1 MTVGLLSCPLTYSYA
16 AENDVSDPS
25 SYATITDATEVPE
38 VIEDKF
44 LYDNGTSHEI
54 EIIDDRYEL
63 TKATIDGVTSWYKFT
78 DGKFDTTFT
87 GFAENI
93 NGWWYV
99 KDGALDK
106 AKNGIVKGTINGAEK
121 NYYVKNGNAKLTLTG
136 FAKVGSDWRYI
147 EKGIAVQKTGTINGT
162 VNGTKGW
169 YYVKSGKVD
178 LTYRGF
184 AKVGSSWM
192 YFIKGMMDKTKNGT
206 VSATIQ
212 GVKAWY
218 LVTNGKLDNRNSA
231 IAKVGSSYM
240 LFSKGKLAKNFS
252 GKVLY
257 NSKIYTIKSGKV
269 IKTEKDKNTCQHNWV
284 WATKTVH
291 HDAVTEEYLSGYR
304 EWDEAIYVDK
314 VQCDH
319 GKIFN
324 TPEEILEDHRCGGY
338 THVDIFDHYVHHK
351 DPLYDTRVV
360 KEAYDEE
367 VKDYQYCSK
376 CGARKQD

>member
-1 MTVGLLSCPLTYSYA
+1 MLRHRIVRPVILLAMAVGLLSCPSAYSYA
-16 AENDVSDPS
+16 AENDVSDSS

-38 VIEDKF
+38 VIEEKF

-78 DGKFDTTFT
+78 DGEYDTTFT

-147 EKGIAVQKTGTINGT
+147 EKGIAIKKTGTINGT

-178 LTYRGF
+178 LTYKGF

-192 YFIKGMMDKTKNGT
+192 YFEKSTLKKTTGAVNGTINGTKNWYY
-206 VSATIQ
+206 
-212 GVKAWY
+212 VKS
-218 LVTNGKLDNRNSA
+218 GKFISTFRG
-231 IAKVGSSYM
+231 IAKVGSTQMY
-240 LFSKGKLAKNFS
+240 FNKGKLDKTFS
-252 GKVLY
+252 GTFKY
-257 NSKIYTIKSGKV
+257 NNKTYTIKSGKV
-269 IKTEKDKNTCQHNWV
+269 V
-284 WATKTVH
+284 
-291 HDAVTEEYLSGYR
+291 S
-304 EWDEAIYVDK
+304 
-314 VQCDH
+314 
-319 GKIFN
+319 
-324 TPEEILEDHRCGGY
+324 
-338 THVDIFDHYVHHK
+338 
-351 DPLYDTRVV
+351 V
-360 KEAYDEE
+360 K
-367 VKDYQYCSK
+367 
-376 CGARKQD
+376 